1 MNASIIAAILLAA
14 AGTPVRTAAI
24 KAGPAPAI
32 QTGSP
37 DASNTL
43 FRIADGAGLTGGDTS
58 GDGVFAGLGSVAQ
71 GGCATSGAISDA
83 MTAAGAVGSIF
94 SGGKATAPLQVAQQI
109 QLIAQRICQQQ
120 MLLAQLKNLMA
131 TRLDTSRDIL
141 LALLRVRS
149 ILGAYDATVYDI
161 RRAAGVYRQQY
172 PVDMGGMPTDEI
184 IRQTERW
191 RGASH
196 DAMEESWRIQ
206 SAVVQGQTGAQAR
219 VGQQLGAVRT
229 APGMLAAQQG
239 TAQLIASLIGET
251 QAIQLVALSHYRAV
265 EHSLAQQQAKE
276 ERAEELHRRAM
287 QGLGENDTVTVRSP
301 F

>member
-1 MNASIIAAILLAA
+1 MNASILAAILLAGA
-14 AGTPVRTAAI
+14 VAGASI
-24 KAGPAPAI
+24 PAEAERLMDPN
-32 QTGSP
+32 G
-37 DASNTL
+37 L
-43 FRIADGAGLTGGDTS
+43 VLVADGAGLAGS
-58 GDGVFAGLGSVAQ
+58 GVPDDGVFAGLGNIAQ

-83 MTAAGAVGSIF
+83 MTAAGTVGSIF
-94 SGGKATAPLQVAQQI
+94 SGGRATAPLQVAQQI

-120 MLLAQLKNLMA
+120 MLLAQLRNLMT

-161 RRAAGVYRQQY
+161 ERAAGVYRQQY
-172 PVDMGGMPTDEI
+172 PQDMGGMPADEI

-196 DAMEESWRIQ
+196 DALRESWRIQ
-206 SAVVQGQTGAQAR
+206 SAVVQDQTGAQAR

-251 QAIQLVALSHYRAV
+251 RAIQSVSISHYRAV
-265 EHSLAQQQAKE
+265 EHSLAEQQAKE

-287 QGLGENDTVTVRSP
+287 QGLGENDTVIVRSP